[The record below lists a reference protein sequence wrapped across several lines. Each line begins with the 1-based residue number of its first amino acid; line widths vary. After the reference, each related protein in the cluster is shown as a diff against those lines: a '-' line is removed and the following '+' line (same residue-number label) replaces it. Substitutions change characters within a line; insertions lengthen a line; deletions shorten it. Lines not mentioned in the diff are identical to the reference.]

1 MTITLFHSYFIFRTE
16 VIFLPIRIIFCM
28 EFRGSFSSLLKT
40 FPDLASPF
48 RFLRYLGVVRL
59 GEICFP
65 SLTFLQV
72 KNSFVQ
78 NKGTKKIHKVRK
90 SVDLIR
96 YFVLPPTTPHPEI
109 KFVLKS
115 LDHSFIV
122 FEDQFSENCEH
133 IFNKW

>member
-1 MTITLFHSYFIFRTE
+1 
-16 VIFLPIRIIFCM
+16 M
-28 EFRGSFSSLLKT
+28 EFRGSFSSLLKI

-78 NKGTKKIHKVRK
+78 NKGTKKNTQGRKMCGSHQILSIAIHN
-90 SVDLIR
+90 
-96 YFVLPPTTPHPEI
+96 PP
-109 KFVLKS
+109 S
-115 LDHSFIV
+115 RD
-122 FEDQFSENCEH
+122 
-133 IFNKW
+133 